1 MKKIICHVELW
12 DMSQHPV
19 LLDCGQIIELP
30 DCPLEKLDEMLAVY
44 SQKYETN
51 SIALYGAKIYN
62 EKLAHDIYEYSATH
76 YGINDLEIE
85 VN

>member
-1 MKKIICHVELW
+1 
-12 DMSQHPV
+12 
-19 LLDCGQIIELP
+19 
-30 DCPLEKLDEMLAVY
+30 MLAMY

-51 SIALYGAKIYN
+51 SIALYGAKVYN
-62 EKLAHDIYEYSATH
+62 EKLAHDIYEYSATN

>member
-1 MKKIICHVELW
+1 
-12 DMSQHPV
+12 
-19 LLDCGQIIELP
+19 
-30 DCPLEKLDEMLAVY
+30 MLAVY

-51 SIALYGAKIYN
+51 SIALYGAKTYN
-62 EKLAHDIYEYSATH
+62 KKLAHNIYEYSATH

>member
-1 MKKIICHVELW
+1 
-12 DMSQHPV
+12 
-19 LLDCGQIIELP
+19 
-30 DCPLEKLDEMLAVY
+30 MLAVY

-51 SIALYGAKIYN
+51 SIALYGAKTYN